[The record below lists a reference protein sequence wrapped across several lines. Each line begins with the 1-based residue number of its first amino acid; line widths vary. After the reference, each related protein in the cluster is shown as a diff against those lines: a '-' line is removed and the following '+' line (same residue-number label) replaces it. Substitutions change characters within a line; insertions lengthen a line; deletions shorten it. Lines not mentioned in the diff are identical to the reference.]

1 MICSYQQI
9 EMVHKTEPIGLQRYW
24 VGGIKV
30 ISFLLTF
37 ALWLSKLCW
46 NTEHH
51 HQITLNP
58 LNLKWVRW
66 FPKYVYIFISKRYC
80 KQHPFYQD
88 WIWDKQESNNGPIQ
102 HHCSLCF
109 ITRVWSKYVC
119 VFIISSQFTAGN
131 LHLYCEN
138 FLLTQ

>member
-58 LNLKWVRW
+58 WNLKWVRW
-66 FPKYVYIFISKRYC
+66 FPKYVYVYIKR
-80 KQHPFYQD
+80 
-88 WIWDKQESNNGPIQ
+88 I
-102 HHCSLCF
+102 L
-109 ITRVWSKYVC
+109 
-119 VFIISSQFTAGN
+119 FTASLLSGQDMGQTGVTMGPFSITALYVLLPGSVAN
-131 LHLYCEN
+131 LFVSSSSVHSLQQEIYIYIVKIFC
-138 FLLTQ
+138 